1 MNNIDIFNKTKTLLL
16 FNYSVELDLG
26 LVPGDDGFFIY
37 FKFSINNLDVLGIYK
52 LNKFITYSVSG
63 GILSENIVKKLQEE
77 LEIIYL
83 DNFY

>member
-1 MNNIDIFNKTKTLLL
+1 M
-16 FNYSVELDLG
+16 S
-26 LVPGDDGFFIY
+26 
-37 FKFSINNLDVLGIYK
+37 GIYK
-52 LNKFITYSVSG
+52 LNKFTTYSVFG

>member
-1 MNNIDIFNKTKTLLL
+1 MDNIDIINKTKTLLL
-16 FNYSVELDLG
+16 FNYSVELDLE
-26 LVPGDDGFFIY
+26 LLSGDDGSFIY

-52 LNKFITYSVSG
+52 LNKFILYSVRG

-83 DNFY
+83 DNFD

>member
-1 MNNIDIFNKTKTLLL
+1 MNNINIIKINKIISLFDTDVDLNIELVTENDIN
-16 FNYSVELDLG
+16 
-26 LVPGDDGFFIY
+26 FIC
-37 FKFSINNLDVLGIYK
+37 FIFSINNLDVSGIYK
-52 LNKFITYSVSG
+52 LNKFTTYSVFG